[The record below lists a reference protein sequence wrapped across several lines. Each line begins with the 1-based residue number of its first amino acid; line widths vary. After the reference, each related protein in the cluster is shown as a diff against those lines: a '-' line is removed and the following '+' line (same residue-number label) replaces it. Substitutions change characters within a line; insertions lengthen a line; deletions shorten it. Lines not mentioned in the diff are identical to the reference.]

1 MDGFTTFLIV
11 LGAFSLAFVFMWVVT
26 RIGAWCDGRPW

>member
-1 MDGFTTFLIV
+1 MTTLLLIA
-11 LGAFSLAFVFMWVVT
+11 GACAVTLALLYLIL